1 MKKIIFVGVFLMLS
15 AHVSSQIKTIG
26 LPYIKGYDRYDY
38 SAGTQSWQI
47 AQDTNGIMYFANND
61 GLLQFDGELWRTYT
75 LENQSV
81 VRSVCVSSKG
91 RVYFSGF
98 NEFGYLEMDPN
109 GSMSFQSLRHLLPEL
124 DQSIGEVWRIHEVPE
139 GIIFQSFKYILLY
152 SDNQLEVLAKAE
164 EFGFSFFV
172 DDRFFIQDKDRG
184 LMELRG
190 RRLFLLPNGNVFKG
204 ETEVWSML
212 DYGDGDI
219 MIGTQQHGLYLFDGY
234 SINTV
239 NSDASDILTEKQI
252 FSSRKIDDKL
262 FAYGT
267 IQDGL
272 FVFNKDGKV
281 VQHINKDRGLLNNTV
296 LNIFQDRNKQLW
308 LALDNG
314 INYVELFSP
323 FTFINAGM
331 GIEGAGY
338 DAAIFEGNLYLATNQ
353 GLFVKK
359 YLSGTQEPFKL
370 IKRIKGQ
377 VWTLSEYNDVL
388 LVSHNRG
395 AFSIKNGNIRHIE
408 KNEGVWRFLPVVGEP
423 DLLIAGTYSSLDV
436 YEFKNKQWQK
446 RNTLQNFEESSRVM
460 EMDENGDIWVSHGYK
475 GVYRITVNDDYTM
488 VTDISF
494 FDSNNGLPSDFDNYV
509 YKLNGEII
517 FGTSKGIY
525 HFDSVKEK
533 FVAYDKWQRHFGEN
547 HNIRFPVLDHNENI
561 YYSDNEYPYLLKKTA
576 KGYQKLDTV
585 FTKLGDFLVGGFEKI
600 IPIDSNNII
609 LCSKNG
615 FVHYDS
621 DFHFPDYK
629 PFKTL
634 IREIVSTSEVDTT
647 IYFGNLVNPG
657 SVPELNFKRND
668 LLFKFS
674 ATIYGRRAGIRYKT
688 YLEGYDDEWSGYQSK
703 NIKEYTNLGPG
714 DYVFKVKAQ
723 DKENHEV
730 VLDTFSF
737 IILPPWYRSVL
748 AHVIYGILIVIA
760 IVLASRYLNRRMKD
774 EKDKLRKKQK
784 EEIRQ
789 KEEKFRQENLLAEQ
803 KIIKLKNEKLRAEV
817 EKKRTDMEL
826 KNKEVV
832 SIAMQITH
840 KNELMSEIKR
850 KLLDVAEKVNEHAQ
864 GEIKNLVRTI
874 DSDVKLD
881 NDWDRFQKHFEDVH
895 SDFFKSLRNKYPEL
909 TPKDLRMCA
918 YLRMNLSTKEI
929 AMISNISVRGAEISR
944 YRLRKKL
951 GLDKDQNLVDYMM
964 SIS

>member
-1 MKKIIFVGVFLMLS
+1 MLS
-15 AHVSSQIKTIG
+15 GHVFSQIKTIG

-38 SAGTQSWQI
+38 LAGTQSWQI
-47 AQDTNGIMYFANND
+47 AQDTNGMMYFANND
-61 GLLQFDGELWRTYT
+61 GLLQFDGELWRAYA
-75 LENQSV
+75 LDNQSV

-98 NEFGYLEMDPN
+98 NEFGYLEMDPS
-109 GSMSFQSLRHLLPEL
+109 GSMAFQSLRHLLPEI
-124 DQSIGEVWRIHEVPE
+124 DQSIGEIWRIHEIPE
-139 GIIFQSFKYILLY
+139 GIVFQSFKYILLY
-152 SDNQLEVLAKAE
+152 SDNQVEVLAKAE

-190 RRLFLLPNGNVFKG
+190 RRLFLLPNGDIFKG
-204 ETEVWSML
+204 DSEVWSML
-212 DYGDGDI
+212 DYGNGDI

-234 SINTV
+234 SISTV
-239 NSDASDILTEKQI
+239 NSIASDILTEKQI

-272 FVFNKDGKV
+272 YVFNKAGKV

-296 LNIFQDRNKQLW
+296 LSIFQDQNKQLW

-338 DAAIFEGNLYLATNQ
+338 DAAIFEGGLYLATNQ
-353 GLFVKK
+353 GLFVKE
-359 YLSGTQEPFKL
+359 YLSGTQEPFEL
-370 IKRIKGQ
+370 IKQIKGQ

-436 YEFKNKQWQK
+436 YEFKNKRWQK

-494 FDSNNGLPSDFDNYV
+494 FDSKNGLPSDFDNYV
-509 YKLNGEII
+509 YKLNGETI

-533 FVAYDKWQRHFGEN
+533 FVAYDKWQKHFGQS
-547 HNIRFPVLDHNENI
+547 HNIRFPALDHNGNI
-561 YYSDNEYPYLLKKTA
+561 YYADNEYPYVLKKTTN
-576 KGYQKLDTV
+576 GYQKLDTV

-674 ATIYGRRAGIRYKT
+674 ATIFGRRAGISYKT
-688 YLEGYDDEWSGYQSK
+688 YLEGNDDEWSDYQSK
-703 NIKEYTNLGPG
+703 NIKEYTNLAPG

-737 IILPPWYRSVL
+737 SIMPPWYRSVL
-748 AHVIYGILIVIA
+748 AHVIYGILIVVA
-760 IVLASRYLNRRMKD
+760 IIMASRYLNRRMKD
-774 EKDKLRKKQK
+774 EKEKLRKKQK

-817 EKKRTDMEL
+817 EKKRADMEL

-895 SDFFKSLRNKYPEL
+895 SDFFKSLRYKYPEL

-964 SIS
+964 SVS